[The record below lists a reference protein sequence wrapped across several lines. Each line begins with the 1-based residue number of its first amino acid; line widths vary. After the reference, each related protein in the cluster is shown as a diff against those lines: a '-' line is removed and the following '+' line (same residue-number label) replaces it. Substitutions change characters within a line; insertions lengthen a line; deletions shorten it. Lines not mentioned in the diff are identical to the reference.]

1 MVNIL
6 LLVFPFFYELCSG
19 ASAVRRQRVLQ
30 RLVVS
35 GCNSRTHVK
44 THLNDLIQLFMNLF
58 TSEIR
63 VGAINQSNQWFWN
76 HILQLCCFYLF
87 QELWERHIFLGQLEY
102 PSSQV
107 VPEVSTQLSGFSISM
122 TSLWSVSLFCWC
134 FCLFHRHFYKP
145 MLRKGINKFLA
156 QTAVFLVSAFFHEVN
171 QQHLVSSH
179 LHNLS
184 MFWKNV
190 LNQIS
195 CIFLFIIQYLVSI
208 PLKMFRLWAFMGM
221 MAQVRH
227 SSVRPS
233 PLHISL
239 RWT

>member
-1 MVNIL
+1 MDVTVAHTSRHTWMIWSNYLWI
-6 LLVFPFFYELCSG
+6 YSH
-19 ASAVRRQRVLQ
+19 QRF
-30 RLVVS
+30 VS
-35 GCNSRTHVK
+35 GPSIRATNG
-44 THLNDLIQLFMNLF
+44 F
-58 TSEIR
+58 EI
-63 VGAINQSNQWFWN
+63 IFSN
-76 HILQLCCFYLF
+76 CVVFYLF

-122 TSLWSVSLFCWC
+122 TSLWSVSVFCWC